1 MAASA
6 MQGQNE
12 ELCSFTLHEMG
23 TYHFNIE
30 NAIRQHEGNIS
41 VLDYNQRLNPNIDI
55 IADELDSI
63 KRSTTATPDNLD
75 TLNEEV
81 YQIRQYVE
89 SISNNT
95 NTYLEES
102 QEEAK
107 RNNTQY
113 KTETWFTIINLI
125 LSLLSIRLTIIG
137 LALSLLSIGAVVYIY
152 LRTRKDTNNQITQQ
166 HIDTERQITQQY
178 ELSKKQIN
186 KMQEHADE
194 RTKALTDL
202 GNQIQASTGQIR
214 ISVENLEQKFLTE
227 RNKSRIDNPYLS
239 VISNYESLCKDLER
253 EYDHFIKNSN
263 NSIIH
268 QRASRIQENIR
279 RINQILSSYSTEC
292 EIPDPNAYLNSMD
305 EIVNKPCLQKKREQI
320 NTFKY
325 EGQKYNDLLKNCIQN
340 ILYN

>member
-1 MAASA
+1 M
-6 MQGQNE
+6 NH
-12 ELCSFTLHEMG
+12 TLLIVCFIISSI
-23 TYHFNIE
+23 TANPIIDCYTPFNT
-30 NAIRQHEGNIS
+30 A
-41 VLDYNQRLNPNIDI
+41 VLVSDCNLQLKSINMDVNVDSLNSKKP
-55 IADELDSI
+55 
-63 KRSTTATPDNLD
+63 STTSIPNNLD

-89 SISNNT
+89 SISKNT
-95 NTYLEES
+95 DTYLEES
-102 QEEAK
+102 QEESE
-107 RNNTQY
+107 RNKTQY
-113 KTETWFTIINLI
+113 KTERW
-125 LSLLSIRLTIIG
+125 LTIIG
-137 LALSLLSIGAVVYIY
+137 LGLSFLSIVAVVYIY
-152 LRTRKDTNNQITQQ
+152 LRTRKDTNKQIAQQ
-166 HIDTERQITQQY
+166 HKDTERQIAQQY

-186 KMQEHADE
+186 KMQEHTDE
-194 RTKALTDL
+194 RTRAFTDL
-202 GNQIQASTGQIR
+202 GNQIQDSTSQIR
-214 ISVENLEQKFLTE
+214 ISVENLERKFLTE
-227 RNKSRIDNPYLS
+227 RDKSRINNPYLS
-239 VISNYESLCKDLER
+239 VISNFESLCKDLER

-325 EGQKYNDLLKNCIQN
+325 EGQKYNDLLKNCIQS

>member
-1 MAASA
+1 MNHILLIVCFIVSSITANSIIDIYTPINAA
-6 MQGQNE
+6 
-12 ELCSFTLHEMG
+12 
-23 TYHFNIE
+23 
-30 NAIRQHEGNIS
+30 
-41 VLDYNQRLNPNIDI
+41 VLVSDYDLQSNSLDMDINSNNIDSNM
-55 IADELDSI
+55 LLTTSI
-63 KRSTTATPDNLD
+63 PNNLD

-89 SISNNT
+89 SISKNT
-95 NTYLEES
+95 DTYLEES
-102 QEEAK
+102 QEKAE

-113 KTETWFTIINLI
+113 KTEIW
-125 LSLLSIRLTIIG
+125 LTIIG
-137 LALSLLSIGAVVYIY
+137 LALSLLSIGAVVCIY
-152 LRTRKDTNNQITQQ
+152 LRTRNDTNKQIAQQ
-166 HIDTERQITQQY
+166 HKDTERQITQQY

-202 GNQIQASTGQIR
+202 GNQIQASTGQIK
-214 ISVENLEQKFLTE
+214 ISVENLERKFLTE
-227 RNKSRIDNPYLS
+227 RDKSRIDNPYLS
-239 VISNYESLCKDLER
+239 VISNFESLCKDLER

-325 EGQKYNDLLKNCIQN
+325 EGQKYNDLLKNCIQS